1 MESLRCIRILEG
13 EVGAGFSSVSADHFS
28 SAAET
33 TSNEPSLSRSERWRG
48 RLQHLRAPARPV
60 ALFASGVAAAF
71 VTLLLYH
78 VLVPSPHQLTKREVS
93 VSVAQALA
101 SATPPPAFSAR
112 VYQVIQPS
120 LVVVQAQAP
129 GAHNMVEQDLGSGVI
144 IDNQGAILTSLHVV
158 RQATDIQLTFADGTQ
173 PPARET
179 PTPPDHPTPALHA
192 RQPPAHSVPATLGN
206 PNA

>member
-1 MESLRCIRILEG
+1 MQSLRSVRTLEG
-13 EVGAGFSSVSADHFS
+13 EVGAGMSSMSADHFS
-28 SAAET
+28 SALET
-33 TSNEPSLSRSERWRG
+33 TGNEPSLSRSERWRG

-78 VLVPSPHQLTKREVS
+78 VLVPGPHQLTTREVS

-120 LVVVQAQAP
+120 LVVVQAQVP
-129 GAHNMVEQDLGSGVI
+129 GAHGTVEHDLGSGVI
-144 IDNQGAILTSLHVV
+144 MDNQGDILTSL
-158 RQATDIQLTFADGTQ
+158 QA
-173 PPARET
+173 
-179 PTPPDHPTPALHA
+179 
-192 RQPPAHSVPATLGN
+192 VP
-206 PNA
+206 